1 MRNMD
6 KYTER
11 DWEEI
16 ASSLSGENSN
26 RQTDLVRQFLSED
39 KEGAGKEW
47 EALRDKGD
55 EREIDV
61 DAAWNKVNSR
71 LKETGAYADVTRH
84 RVIFMRS
91 TFMKIAAAA
100 LILLCLGAVALY
112 LNNAGLFSREILL
125 ATGNDEKNVMLDL
138 PDGSTIYLNRNS
150 EVTYKA
156 NFGKAGRNVK
166 LNGEAFF
173 EIAPDREKPFTIDA
187 GKAKVKVT
195 GTSFNV
201 ITNNDN
207 LAVEVFVNTGQVMLS
222 DITGN
227 QNLVLDPGYIGTM
240 DSKVSEKKLNENPN
254 YMAWKTG
261 RLVYTGQRLEVAFKD
276 LKRVYNLDIIADD
289 PEILNDPWYWTSPVD
304 NMPQETIIRIICTSF
319 NLSYSKD
326 GNVYHLTRK

>member
-1 MRNMD
+1 
-6 KYTER
+6 
-11 DWEEI
+11 
-16 ASSLSGENSN
+16 
-26 RQTDLVRQFLSED
+26 
-39 KEGAGKEW
+39 
-47 EALRDKGD
+47 
-55 EREIDV
+55 
-61 DAAWNKVNSR
+61 
-71 LKETGAYADVTRH
+71 
-84 RVIFMRS
+84 
-91 TFMKIAAAA
+91 MKIAAAA

-187 GKAKVKVT
+187 GKAKVKVI

-326 GNVYHLTRK
+326 GNVYHLTKK